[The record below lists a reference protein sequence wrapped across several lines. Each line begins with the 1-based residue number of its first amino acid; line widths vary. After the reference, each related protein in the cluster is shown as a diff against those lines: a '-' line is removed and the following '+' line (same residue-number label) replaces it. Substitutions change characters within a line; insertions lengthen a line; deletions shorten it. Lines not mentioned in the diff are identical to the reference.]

1 MTREHIREVY
11 DTQPFRSFFIRMA
24 DGREIEVRHREFM
37 AIGPGGRTVVV
48 FEPNDRMHI
57 LDVMLMTELEVKRD
71 SFPQGQAPSGSGL

>member
-11 DTQPFRSFFIRMA
+11 DSQPFQPFIIRMA

-57 LDVMLMTELEVKRD
+57 LDVMLMTALETKGQR
-71 SFPQGQAPSGSGL
+71 FPKSETT